1 MKQFRVQLKRVIHK
15 CCEYIRVEIPSMSD
29 KRIPRIAT
37 KICLLHSTNLLPLLL
52 LLLLL
57 AAQEPIE
64 LKKRLDEVR
73 LLESRRSPRLADQD
87 RDTDFA
93 RLADMGDRRRT
104 THSIEVPLTQ
114 TPSHK

>member
-1 MKQFRVQLKRVIHK
+1 
-15 CCEYIRVEIPSMSD
+15 MSD

-37 KICLLHSTNLLPLLL
+37 MICLLHSTNLLPL

>member
-1 MKQFRVQLKRVIHK
+1 MNQFRVQLKRVIHK
-15 CCEYIRVEIPSMSD
+15 CCEYIRVENPSMSD

-37 KICLLHSTNLLPLLL
+37 MICLLHSTNLLP